1 MDKKKVRLAD
11 MLPMMEETLQSGGTV
26 KLPITGTS
34 MLPLLVAG
42 RDTVVLRA
50 ADGALQKYD
59 LPLYRRQDGAFVLH
73 RVVGTAADGSY
84 TMCGDNQWVKECG
97 IRDAQ
102 IIGVVETVIRN
113 GKALSVSSMQ
123 YRVYVRIWHLLFPVR
138 KYIVK
143 VRGKLKK

>member
-11 MLPMMEETLQSGGTV
+11 MLPMMEETLHAGGTV

-42 RDTVVLRA
+42 RDTVILRA
-50 ADGALQKYD
+50 KESALQKYD
-59 LPLYRRQDGAFVLH
+59 LPLYRRIDGAFVLH
-73 RVVGTAADGSY
+73 RVVGVAADGSY
-84 TMCGDNQWVKECG
+84 TMCGDNQWVKELG

-102 IIGVVETVIRN
+102 IIGVVETVIRK
-113 GKALSVSSMQ
+113 GKAMPVSSAK
-123 YRVYVRIWHLLFPVR
+123 YKAYVRVWQLLFPVR

-143 VRGKLKK
+143 LRGKLSK

>member
-1 MDKKKVRLAD
+1 MEKKKVRLAD
-11 MLPMMEETLQSGGTV
+11 MLPMMEETLRSGGTV
-26 KLPITGTS
+26 KLPVTGTS

-50 ADGALQKYD
+50 ADGVLQKYD

-73 RVVGTAADGSY
+73 RVVGVSADGSY
-84 TMCGDNQWVKECG
+84 TMCGDNQWVKEPD

-102 IIGVVETVIRN
+102 VIGVVETVIRK
-113 GKALSVSSMQ
+113 GKALPVSSGK
-123 YRVYVRIWHLLFPVR
+123 YKLYVRVWQMLFPVR

-143 VRGKLKK
+143 VRGKLSK